1 MIWPGQIIKAKKLL
15 VKLTLLTYVRN
26 AATATTIFGRIFPGH
41 VALLQSFI
49 LIYHTLNTL
58 LYLRKSC
65 RR

>member
-1 MIWPGQIIKAKKLL
+1 MIWPGQIIKGQKITSK
-15 VKLTLLTYVRN
+15 TNLTYVRN
-26 AATATTIFGRIFPGH
+26 AATATTIFWRIFPGH